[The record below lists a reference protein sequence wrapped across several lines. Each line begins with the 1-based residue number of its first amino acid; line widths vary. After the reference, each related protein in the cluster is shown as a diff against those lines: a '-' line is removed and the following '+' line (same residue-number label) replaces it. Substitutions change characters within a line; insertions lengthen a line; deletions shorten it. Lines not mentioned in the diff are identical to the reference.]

1 MLRLGGRQ
9 FTRLPGYNPD
19 EKKRNSCVD
28 DNVANIA
35 TLATDLRKNQYRI
48 ERVSIKIYLRVDE
61 L

>member
-19 EKKRNSCVD
+19 EKERNSCVD
-28 DNVANIA
+28 DNVAKIA
-35 TLATDLRKNQYRI
+35 SLATDLRKSQYRTK
-48 ERVSIKIYLRVDE
+48 RVSITIYLRIDE